1 MYLRETRRRNKDG
14 SVVSYLQLAHNERH
28 PVTGSP
34 VAKVIHNFG
43 RADQVD
49 RAALARLVA
58 SISRFLDPA
67 QAAAAAA
74 AGEVEVL
81 DSRQMGGAWVLARLW
96 ERLRIGAAI
105 LKVAEGRR
113 LDGEATER
121 VIFALVAQR
130 ALEPGSKLAATRWV
144 AERVFLEGCPAFS
157 DDAAYA
163 AMDFLLDALDEV
175 ASEIFWS
182 VAHLLDLDV
191 DIVFAGSTSTYWELE
206 VAAGLAEAADR
217 DGGGDADE
225 PPEEDG
231 DRRLGHSKDHRDD
244 LPQVV
249 IAMAVTRDGIPV
261 RCWTF
266 PGTTADQKIIRKVK
280 DDLGGWNLHRLVWVT
295 DRGFASAANRAY
307 LSKGGGR
314 YIHAEK
320 LRGTNAEAAAALA
333 RQGRYHQVAGNLRI
347 KEVWVPG
354 KDAGVR
360 AERFAVCHNPEQAE
374 RDRAVRER
382 LIAHLA
388 DLIDGSDAWT
398 PGQRHELIGSLK
410 DKPGLRR
417 LLRRTKNGLLRVDR
431 GAAARE
437 AHLDG
442 KWLLRTNDHT
452 LTPEDLA
459 AAYKQLIAVERGW
472 RDMKG
477 ALRLRPVFHHRE
489 DRIRAHVQLCWLALL
504 LIRVAEN
511 ATGDTWRNLH
521 HELDRMH
528 LVTLAT
534 SDGRVAQRSAATPGH
549 QAIFSALDL
558 REPPKFFDFAP
569 SGG

>member
-1 MYLRETRRRNKDG
+1 
-14 SVVSYLQLAHNERH
+14 
-28 PVTGSP
+28 
-34 VAKVIHNFG
+34 
-43 RADQVD
+43 
-49 RAALARLVA
+49 
-58 SISRFLDPA
+58 
-67 QAAAAAA
+67 
-74 AGEVEVL
+74 
-81 DSRQMGGAWVLARLW
+81 
-96 ERLRIGAAI
+96 
-105 LKVAEGRR
+105 
-113 LDGEATER
+113 
-121 VIFALVAQR
+121 
-130 ALEPGSKLAATRWV
+130 
-144 AERVFLEGCPAFS
+144 
-157 DDAAYA
+157 
-163 AMDFLLDALDEV
+163 MDFLLDALDEV

-191 DIVFAGSTSTYWELE
+191 DIVFVDTTSTYWEME
-206 VAAGLAEAADR
+206 VAAGLGEVADR
-217 DGGGDADE
+217 DGDEDE

-266 PGTTADQKIIRKVK
+266 PGDTADQKIIRKVK
-280 DDLGGWNLHRLVWVT
+280 DDLGGWNLRRLVRVA
-295 DRGFASAANRAY
+295 DRGFASAANRAC

-320 LRGTNAEAAAALA
+320 LRNTNSEAAAALA
-333 RQGRYHQVAGNLRI
+333 RQGRYHQVAGNLRV

-382 LIAHLA
+382 LVTYLQH
-388 DLIDGSDAWT
+388 LIDGSDAWT
-398 PGQRHELIGSLK
+398 TSKRDELVGSLK

-417 LLRRTKNGLLRVDR
+417 FLRRTKTGLLRIDHT
-431 GAAARE
+431 AIKRE
-437 AHLDG
+437 GGLDG
-442 KWLLRTNDHT
+442 KWLLRTNDYT
-452 LTPEDLA
+452 LTPDDLA
-459 AAYKQLIAVERGW
+459 AACKQLIAVERGW

-504 LIRVAEN
+504 LIRVAET
-511 ATGDTWRNLH
+511 AVGDTWRNIR

-534 SDGRVAQRSAATPGH
+534 TDGQVAQRSAATPGQ
-549 QAIFSALDL
+549 QAICSALDL
-558 REPPKFFDFAP
+558 REPPKYFDFTP

>member
-1 MYLRETRRRNKDG
+1 
-14 SVVSYLQLAHNERH
+14 
-28 PVTGSP
+28 
-34 VAKVIHNFG
+34 
-43 RADQVD
+43 
-49 RAALARLVA
+49 
-58 SISRFLDPA
+58 
-67 QAAAAAA
+67 
-74 AGEVEVL
+74 
-81 DSRQMGGAWVLARLW
+81 
-96 ERLRIGAAI
+96 
-105 LKVAEGRR
+105 
-113 LDGEATER
+113 
-121 VIFALVAQR
+121 
-130 ALEPGSKLAATRWV
+130 
-144 AERVFLEGCPAFS
+144 
-157 DDAAYA
+157 
-163 AMDFLLDALDEV
+163 
-175 ASEIFWS
+175 
-182 VAHLLDLDV
+182 
-191 DIVFAGSTSTYWELE
+191 
-206 VAAGLAEAADR
+206 
-217 DGGGDADE
+217 
-225 PPEEDG
+225 
-231 DRRLGHSKDHRDD
+231 
-244 LPQVV
+244 
-249 IAMAVTRDGIPV
+249 V

-266 PGTTADQKIIRKVK
+266 PGNEQDQKIIRTVK
-280 DDLGGWNLHRLVWVT
+280 DNLGSWNLRRLVWVA

-307 LSKGGGR
+307 LSRGGGH

-333 RQGRYHQVAGNLRI
+333 RQGRYHQVAGNLRV
-347 KEVWVPG
+347 KEVWVPA
-354 KDAGVR
+354 KDAGER

-398 PGQRHELIGSLK
+398 PGQRHELTGSLK

-534 SDGRVAQRSAATPGH
+534 SDGRVAQRSTATPGH

>member
-1 MYLRETRRRNKDG
+1 MAGD
-14 SVVSYLQLAHNERH
+14 LA
-28 PVTGSP
+28 
-34 VAKVIHNFG
+34 
-43 RADQVD
+43 
-49 RAALARLVA
+49 
-58 SISRFLDPA
+58 
-67 QAAAAAA
+67 
-74 AGEVEVL
+74 
-81 DSRQMGGAWVLARLW
+81 GA
-96 ERLRIGAAI
+96 
-105 LKVAEGRR
+105 
-113 LDGEATER
+113 
-121 VIFALVAQR
+121 
-130 ALEPGSKLAATRWV
+130 
-144 AERVFLEGCPAFS
+144 
-157 DDAAYA
+157 
-163 AMDFLLDALDEV
+163 
-175 ASEIFWS
+175 
-182 VAHLLDLDV
+182 
-191 DIVFAGSTSTYWELE
+191 
-206 VAAGLAEAADR
+206 
-217 DGGGDADE
+217 GGDAGEDDGDE
-225 PPEEDG
+225 LPEEEG
-231 DRRLGHSKDHRDD
+231 ARRLGHSKDHRDD

-266 PGTTADQKIIRKVK
+266 PGNEQDQKIIRTVK
-280 DDLGGWNLHRLVWVT
+280 DNLGSWNLRRLVWVA

-307 LSKGGGR
+307 LSRGGGH

-333 RQGRYHQVAGNLRI
+333 RQGRYHEVAGNLRV
-347 KEVWVPG
+347 KEVWVPA
-354 KDAGVR
+354 KDAGER

-410 DKPGLRR
+410 DKPG
-417 LLRRTKNGLLRVDR
+417 LRRTKNGLLRVDR

-528 LVTLAT
+528 PVTLAT